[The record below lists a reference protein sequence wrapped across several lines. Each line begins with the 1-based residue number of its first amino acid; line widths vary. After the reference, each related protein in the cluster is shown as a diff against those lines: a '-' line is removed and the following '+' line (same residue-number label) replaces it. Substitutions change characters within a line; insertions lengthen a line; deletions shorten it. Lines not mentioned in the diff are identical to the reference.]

1 MKCKLCGT
9 KTGKFLR
16 SYHMECVSCFKD
28 QWYLMGKAIDEYHLG
43 ITSKSVAM
51 GNFMRATEDVF
62 IQNYFWENIYSHSEL
77 RTYDK
82 LIFSQ
87 GQIQAREEKKQS
99 KNICPNGTIAL
110 TDSGIYILGGNT
122 FYIPYR
128 KVIDVG
134 TEKMIWFGT
143 EVYIDVRTSS
153 PLRHRY
159 GIKAVDKK
167 DENFAY
173 TVCDI
178 VRFMAGIESKEKKNH
193 LIRTNP
199 KPIDLLFRAY
209 PVEATVL
216 PVDMTQTKIAET
228 KEKVPVVENI
238 PYQTSFKKHIWTM
251 EEDELC
257 CRKYLELYVI
267 AHSNKGLYQFVEEL
281 SAIMPE
287 ISKGSLR
294 MKTQNIKQLC
304 IEHCI
309 PDSLTV
315 KPLSQYSKQNAT
327 AFNKVLTDLR
337 LSKTTSWNE

>member
-1 MKCKLCGT
+1 M
-9 KTGKFLR
+9 
-16 SYHMECVSCFKD
+16 
-28 QWYLMGKAIDEYHLG
+28 
-43 ITSKSVAM
+43 
-51 GNFMRATEDVF
+51 
-62 IQNYFWENIYSHSEL
+62 
-77 RTYDK
+77 
-82 LIFSQ
+82 
-87 GQIQAREEKKQS
+87 
-99 KNICPNGTIAL
+99 
-110 TDSGIYILGGNT
+110 
-122 FYIPYR
+122 
-128 KVIDVG
+128 IDVG